1 MRTNLLLTVLFVLL
15 FTVAGCASNPNAS
28 DAAGQVLSGVLMG
41 IGTGL
46 SGL

>member
-1 MRTNLLLTVLFVLL
+1 MRTNLLLIVLVVLL
-15 FTVAGCASNPNAS
+15 FTVAGCVSNP